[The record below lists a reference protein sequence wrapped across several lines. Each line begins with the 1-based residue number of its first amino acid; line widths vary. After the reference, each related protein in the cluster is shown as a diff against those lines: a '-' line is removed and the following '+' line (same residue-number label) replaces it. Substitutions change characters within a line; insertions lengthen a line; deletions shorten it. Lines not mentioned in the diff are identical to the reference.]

1 MDLEF
6 ELRASK
12 RKLFNRC
19 GLAKE
24 MYRVEGKRVFLLLRW
39 DLLVM
44 FGTNTQLVAWD
55 KYRVKYVQD
64 LLEKHCTPLLECK
77 TRVIGSQSPKSDI
90 DINMTCPKHIEDVL
104 VAIKSDHDS
113 RFKRSMEDMFD
124 FNVYASV
131 FRYLKDKC
139 EIDRVAA
146 CYPRFKLGMRQR
158 MWSFL
163 RIVEYTN
170 ALVPSPLRKMVTAR
184 WPEVYRKLYTETKH
198 LYDNLRRR
206 KLPSYGRAIRQFFN
220 ELNRK
225 PQDPQR
231 IAEAFSFS
239 KFLERETYRSVGAV
253 LHIVERHDSMPKSAY
268 YDSIYDNLG
277 FVFEIMLAPALCVQE
292 DLFYAKVVKTAKYI
306 ERILDALKRVQTL
319 DAKLLEVEGIAQ
331 KINQDRKAL
340 VKMEHI
346 PYPELLKA
354 LDAGHNA
361 IDYIAAVSG
370 MLLSHLQDKTLQNF
384 FALIK

>member
-12 RKLFNRC
+12 RKLFDRC
-19 GLAKE
+19 GLGKG
-24 MYRVEGKRVFLLLRW
+24 MYRIDGKKVFLLLRW

-44 FGTNTQLVAWD
+44 FGTNAQLVAWD
-55 KYRVKYVQD
+55 KYRVKYVAD
-64 LLEKHCTPLLECK
+64 LLKKHCTPLLECK
-77 TRVIGSQSPKSDI
+77 THVIGSQSPKSDI
-90 DINMTCPKHIEDVL
+90 DINVTCPKHIEDVL
-104 VAIKSDHDS
+104 VAIKADHDAK
-113 RFKRSMEDMFD
+113 FKRSMEEMFD

-131 FRYLKDKC
+131 FRYLRDKC

-146 CYPRFKLGMRQR
+146 CYPKYELGMRQR

-163 RIVEYTN
+163 RIVEFTS
-170 ALVPSPLRKMVTAR
+170 ALPPASRKSLTSR
-184 WPEVYRKLYTETKH
+184 WPVEHRRLYTETKV

-206 KLPSYGRAIRQFFN
+206 RLLPSYGRAIRKFFD
-220 ELNRK
+220 ELDKK
-225 PQDPQR
+225 PQDPHKV
-231 IAEAFSFS
+231 AEAFSFS

-253 LHIVERHDSMPKSAY
+253 LHIVERHGSMPKSAY

-277 FVFEIMLAPALCVQE
+277 FVFEIMLAPALCVE

-306 ERILDALKRVQTL
+306 ERILDALKRVQAL
-319 DAKLLEVEGIAQ
+319 DTKLLQIESIAQ

-354 LDAGHNA
+354 LDAGNNSL
-361 IDYIAAVSG
+361 DYITALSW
-370 MLLSHLQDKTLQNF
+370 LLFSQLQDKTLK
-384 FALIK
+384 ISSS